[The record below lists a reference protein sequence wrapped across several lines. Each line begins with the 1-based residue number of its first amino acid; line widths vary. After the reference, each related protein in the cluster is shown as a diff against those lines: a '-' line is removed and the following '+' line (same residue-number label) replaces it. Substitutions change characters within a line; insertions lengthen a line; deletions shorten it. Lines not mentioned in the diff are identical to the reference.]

1 MQAIILAAG
10 MGKRLGQ
17 LTRENTK
24 CMVEV
29 GGVRLVE
36 RVLRI
41 LDKKGLS
48 RIIMVVG
55 YQYENL
61 MTFVNKL
68 DISTPIE
75 FIINDVYDKTNNI
88 FSLALAKE
96 QLGCEDTLLLESD
109 LIFEESVIDL
119 LLEDERDTLVLV
131 DKFENWMDGTLCLI
145 HI

>member
-48 RIIMVVG
+48 RIKRD
-55 YQYENL
+55 YQG
-61 MTFVNKL
+61 
-68 DISTPIE
+68 
-75 FIINDVYDKTNNI
+75 
-88 FSLALAKE
+88 SLWWS
-96 QLGCEDTLLLESD
+96 DTSMK
-109 LIFEESVIDL
+109 I
-119 LLEDERDTLVLV
+119 
-131 DKFENWMDGTLCLI
+131 
-145 HI
+145 

>member
-17 LTRENTK
+17 LTRDNTK

-48 RIIMVVG
+48 RIIMVFG
-55 YQYENL
+55 
-61 MTFVNKL
+61 
-68 DISTPIE
+68 
-75 FIINDVYDKTNNI
+75 
-88 FSLALAKE
+88 
-96 QLGCEDTLLLESD
+96 
-109 LIFEESVIDL
+109 
-119 LLEDERDTLVLV
+119 
-131 DKFENWMDGTLCLI
+131 
-145 HI
+145 

>member
-41 LDKKGLS
+41 LDK
-48 RIIMVVG
+48 RD
-55 YQYENL
+55 YQG
-61 MTFVNKL
+61 
-68 DISTPIE
+68 
-75 FIINDVYDKTNNI
+75 
-88 FSLALAKE
+88 SLWWS
-96 QLGCEDTLLLESD
+96 DTSMK
-109 LIFEESVIDL
+109 I
-119 LLEDERDTLVLV
+119 
-131 DKFENWMDGTLCLI
+131 
-145 HI
+145 

>member
-68 DISTPIE
+68 DISTPIDLSSMMCTTRQ
-75 FIINDVYDKTNNI
+75 IIFFHWLWRRNSLDAKTH
-88 FSLALAKE
+88 FYWSL
-96 QLGCEDTLLLESD
+96 
-109 LIFEESVIDL
+109 I
-119 LLEDERDTLVLV
+119 
-131 DKFENWMDGTLCLI
+131 
-145 HI
+145 